1 MGFVIAAGL
10 NRLGLLRD
18 LHSTMDSLDG
28 NVKDAPG
35 TPSTAT
41 TTTKSASEL
50 PKRGLQTS
58 PPPTDPT
65 ITAIATTDRPT
76 TSASQDKEQEEQNE
90 QKAKGTSGEE
100 EKEEKKEQKKEGTV
114 ETEEK
119 KDEDV
124 LECKKK
130 KKTPNIA
137 LFYADDWTMKVL
149 GKFDKHVKTPN
160 IDAMA
165 DNGMIFTN
173 NCVTTSVCWSSRS
186 TLSTGTYA
194 AIHKHTMPFEEAKFE
209 TDVWPETLYPLMKKG
224 LSSGACQNGY
234 YTGLVGKWHKME
246 VQKELNA
253 AFDQRI
259 IYYGN
264 HYEERDGRMQHVT
277 ELNKIDSIQFLNN
290 WQHRFETISEEERRP
305 FFLTTSFFATHARDG
320 MFPSYQPQNST
331 RSRFYPDFI
340 DIPTPKTATS
350 EHWNQLPD
358 FLMNGEARTR
368 WKNRFEPKDFQS
380 NIKDM
385 YAMATQV
392 DEAVGA
398 IIDKIQSLGVYD
410 ETVLI
415 FTTDNGNMHGEHG
428 LAEKWYPFEESMRVP
443 LVIQDPRM
451 PKERRGTMSDAW
463 TLNVDLAPTILGIA
477 NIPPSKFMQGRDISD
492 LYRNVDFPDQAT
504 LSIDEKKEKVGW
516 RKDWFY
522 EFNLGASND
531 GEDHPW
537 QYYIDAAFALVTDEW
552 KYVYWPQHKYEQLF
566 HRSVDPY
573 DEFDLLDKVL
583 RPNKQ
588 GYWKKPISVADDEK
602 TQLQPQT
609 ENGCCD
615 TIQTTLK
622 MHTEMK
628 KRYAV
633 LKEQA
638 QNGERI

>member
-1 MGFVIAAGL
+1 MGFVIAVGF
-10 NRLGLLRD
+10 NRFGLLRD
-18 LHSTMDSLDG
+18 FHSTIDSLDG

-35 TPSTAT
+35 TPST

-50 PKRGLQTS
+50 TKRSLQTF
-58 PPPTDPT
+58 PPPTDLT
-65 ITAIATTDRPT
+65 IALTATTAPDPA
-76 TSASQDKEQEEQNE
+76 SASEDTEEEQNE

-100 EKEEKKEQKKEGTV
+100 ERELEKEQKGEGTV
-114 ETEEK
+114 EKEEK

-130 KKTPNIA
+130 KNPNIA

-149 GKFDKHVKTPN
+149 GKFDKRVKTPN

-173 NCVTTSVCWSSRS
+173 NCVTTSVCWSSRA
-186 TLSTGTYA
+186 TLATGTYA
-194 AIHKHTMPFEEAKFE
+194 AIHQHNMPFDEVKFE

-224 LSSGACQNGY
+224 SSSGACQNGY
-234 YTGLVGKWHKME
+234 YTGLFGKWHKLE
-246 VQKELNA
+246 VKEELNA
-253 AFDQRI
+253 AFDEII

-277 ELNKIDSIQFLNN
+277 ELNKIDSIKFLNN
-290 WQHRFETISEEERRP
+290 WQQRFETFSEEERRP

-320 MFPSYQPQNST
+320 MIPSYQPQNST

-340 DIPTPKTATS
+340 DIPTPKTATE

-368 WKNRFEPKDFQS
+368 WKHRFEPKHFQS

-385 YAMATQV
+385 YAMATEV

-398 IIDKIQSLGVYD
+398 IIDKIKSLGVYD

-492 LYRNVDFPDQAT
+492 LYQNVAFPDQAT

-522 EFNLGASND
+522 EFNLGLSND

-537 QYYIDAAFALVTDEW
+537 RDYIEASFALVTDEW

-573 DEFDLLDKVL
+573 DEWDLLNKVL
-583 RPNKQ
+583 RPNKDTATM
-588 GYWKKPISVADDEK
+588 SVADDEK
-602 TQLQPQT
+602 TQLRRQT
-609 ENGCCD
+609 ESLNNGCCD

-622 MHTEMK
+622 MYTEMK
-628 KRYAV
+628 KRFAV